1 MPAHE
6 APTVTSMPAQAS
18 ALPAPAPQ
26 AEAKA
31 GAAKKK
37 LLPPE
42 VEAARRMADRPTP
55 KDTSGPT
62 IFGEDLISEK
72 SLDEVI
78 LGYLS
83 GDGEDG
89 S

>member
-1 MPAHE
+1 
-6 APTVTSMPAQAS
+6 
-18 ALPAPAPQ
+18 
-26 AEAKA
+26 
-31 GAAKKK
+31 
-37 LLPPE
+37 
-42 VEAARRMADRPTP
+42 MADRPTP